1 MEIYSEECFPLWGG
15 SCSFVSRLHVSHPF
29 ASPSFSPHPPSFPPP
44 LSLPHPGGDIRTKVE
59 QEWELCSVVLLISE
73 GGGPTLPITH
83 EAIPDVLWQ
92 PTMFLLFMVFLAT
105 FCFFI
110 FITDGRL
117 QRTEVKWPALF
128 SSFFFS
134 QLDEMT
140 LAPLHAHPGSLRF
153 PSICFLRHSILI
165 KMADFFSGVQG
176 KTTLYSHVCS
186 VPSAAWGIFHSVM
199 FSASM

>member
-1 MEIYSEECFPLWGG
+1 M
-15 SCSFVSRLHVSHPF
+15 
-29 ASPSFSPHPPSFPPP
+29 
-44 LSLPHPGGDIRTKVE
+44 LSGPAHLRG
-59 QEWELCSVVLLISE
+59 
-73 GGGPTLPITH
+73 GGGPNSPHHSRGYPRCSVAANNVSSVYGFLSN
-83 EAIPDVLWQ
+83 
-92 PTMFLLFMVFLAT
+92 FLLFHFYHRWKVTENRSEVTCSL
-105 FCFFI
+105 FFI
-110 FITDGRL
+110 
-117 QRTEVKWPALF
+117 
-128 SSFFFS
+128 FFS